1 VSWLVVVSALSF
13 VTVASAQT
21 SETREEEAA
30 ARAKRI
36 EEARLLF
43 LAGQSAYDDGRYP
56 DALVSF
62 ERSYELAEDPQIL
75 YNIAV
80 TLDRLRRDGEALEAF
95 QMYLELQPNTP
106 DRRDIE
112 ARIEI
117 IEDQIA
123 AREARTET
131 PIDPTSRSSEDES
144 VLGVTG
150 ATGTEPAD
158 DGYTVL
164 NRWWFWTAIVL
175 VLGAGAVAIGIVASQ
190 DPPPT
195 PGDEGVVLEALSW

>member
-95 QMYLELQPNTP
+95 QMYLRLQPNTP
-106 DRRDIE
+106 YRRDIE

-117 IEDQIA
+117 IEHQIA
-123 AREARTET
+123 AREARDVEALRGAG
-131 PIDPTSRSSEDES
+131 DPAPAEGAEPGDEP
-144 VLGVTG
+144 G
-150 ATGTEPAD
+150 
-158 DGYTVL
+158 DGSIL
-164 NRWWFWTAIVL
+164 SKWWFWTIVGVVVAGAATGIVL
-175 VLGAGAVAIGIVASQ
+175 ALTLGSDPDPIAGNH
-190 DPPPT
+190 
-195 PGDEGVVLEALSW
+195 GVVHAVGVSF